1 MVVSDLKAQMKR
13 TMNFIL
19 DNPVEIVPELARR
32 SDLRMVLWAGDCVH
46 NEITDIER
54 LPNFDVY
61 LCMGFI
67 QTLQANVNYI
77 YNNRSKP
84 GVICI
89 IDASEKQQMDRFIK
103 LFRGRFSVIDSDYHG
118 NTPTLPREYYDV
130 LLSDE
135 GKAFNI
141 RGING
146 CIMPTENFQNSLE
159 LFAPM
164 LSPEDN
170 WRRVWTKELIDLA
183 KGNDLSPG
191 STWTSPDLKDPYY
204 KDIRVNQERLMEWNK
219 NRNPVSSQLWNYSK
233 DNIEEYWKLL
243 PVHILCVDF
252 ERTSVY
258 DEMPRK
264 YSTMCI
270 ERFRSFITEH
280 TVPMIKRHDEFR
292 EHAKDM
298 SIQKLQECYRLCKE
312 YPGIEF
318 GLIEDNRRGDKI
330 YGHWICRNK

>member
-1 MVVSDLKAQMKR
+1 
-13 TMNFIL
+13 MNFIL
-19 DNPVEIVPELARR
+19 DNPVEIVPELASR

-46 NEITDIER
+46 DEITDIER

-67 QTLQANVNYI
+67 QTLQANVDYI
-77 YNNRSKP
+77 YNNRSKS

-89 IDASEKQQMDRFIK
+89 IDIWNKQEMDRFIE
-103 LFRGRFSVIDSDYHG
+103 LFRGRFAVIDSDYNG
-118 NTPTLPREYYDV
+118 NTPTLPREYYDA

-159 LFAPM
+159 LFGPM

-170 WRRVWTKELIDLA
+170 WRRIWTKEVIDIA
-183 KGNDLSPG
+183 KANDLSPG
-191 STWTSPDLKDPYY
+191 STWSSPDLKDIYY
-204 KDIRVNQERLMEWNK
+204 NKVRENQERLMEWNK
-219 NRNPVSSQLWNYSK
+219 NRNPASSQIFNYSK

-243 PVHILCVDF
+243 PLHILCVDF
-252 ERTSVY
+252 ERKNLY
-258 DEMPRK
+258 DELHRK
-264 YSTMCI
+264 YTRLCI
-270 ERFRSFITEH
+270 ERFRSFIIEH
-280 TVPMIKRHDEFR
+280 TLCMIKTPDEFR
-292 EHAKDM
+292 VYTMDL
-298 SIQKLQECYRLCKE
+298 SIQKLQEYYRLCKE

-318 GLIEDNRRGDKI
+318 GLIEDNRTGGKI
-330 YGHWICRNK
+330 YGHWIKKNSAL